1 MADFTSSLYLA
12 IHARDL
18 TGPGLLGASTRL
30 RSFGAIGAV
39 ALAGIVGG
47 SIKAASQF
55 QATTQSIA
63 NNTTMGQGG
72 LDRMRKTI
80 LALGNDSNV
89 PLDQLG
95 QGYMRATNL
104 GYGAADATQILTA
117 AMKSAAST
125 NSNTADTT
133 NTLASVMHEFN
144 LQGNAAAKTMDILHL
159 ASAQGNTTL
168 EQFTTGGNK
177 AIAMAANLGVPLNQ
191 VTAALSAMT
200 RHGSIENASTTIV
213 GALSKIVNPAKAAQK
228 ELASLTLST
237 GIDLLGDFTPAGLKA
252 KGLTGIL
259 ADLKAATNGNA
270 QEIFKLIPAL
280 RGGQAA
286 MILTGNGA
294 KDYSGILASLGGVT
308 DKSGITAKA
317 YAATQK
323 TANFQFGELRNKVQI
338 LAITL
343 GTQLLPYATAAA
355 SWLGA
360 HLPQAV
366 ALLTPRLT
374 TLITG
379 AMGVGRAFV
388 AAVGALVR
396 VASGLKG
403 LVAPLLGVT
412 THLGTARQGTA
423 QVGAALAL
431 LIPAVVAIKVGMI
444 AWRVA
449 EVGVQAALVASR
461 LAALAWRGAVLLAQG
476 AMLLWRGAV
485 IAATVVTTA
494 YTAANEALSLAY
506 VALRLGVIGSTA
518 ATIGNKIATIELQAW
533 YVSQRAIT
541 IATTAATWL
550 WTTALDTSRVAVL
563 AVGIA
568 GWKGVAAMTAQ
579 AVAGLAVRA
588 ATALWTGAQ
597 WLLNAALYAN
607 PIGLVIAAVAALV
620 VSVVWAYKNVGWF
633 HDAVN
638 KAWTFLSSVFAPGLG
653 TVASGLKN
661 VLGGALDWVTNKV
674 KGLIDFFGKLL
685 HMVSS
690 IPGVKDAIGAAYK
703 AAGVSPT
710 GTRTGA
716 HGAANHPV
724 SQTGGV
730 NLLAARLRG
739 REGYGTGSSGVPAPT
754 QHVLGYH
761 AAAAAHHG
769 LNAAQRAA
777 QTYLSGKPKARTP
790 LQVAQLGVQT
800 DTALWKQGRRS
811 DGQITHDIAVLAKLD
826 PKKAALLQAQ
836 FNNAVHHRNEVIRH
850 AAAARQQRS
859 QHRNDAIAHAGAVK
873 AHHDKMVAA
882 HQQTVDLGAL
892 YHRDSMTLQTDMRD
906 RNFAAARQVVAA
918 MTSIKAALEIQRGV
932 SKGQAAKDARAWS
945 DDQLSKI
952 HSAAT
957 KPARADLST
966 LSGVVKH
973 WRDMFMADKKAG
985 NTSGELADLATFK
998 TADLAYQKAL
1008 RPKNGALA
1016 VTLANDD
1023 WNKLGGAL
1031 SNGLK
1036 KLTAHPMG
1044 SGFHRSVYGYT
1055 SRQQVG
1061 QGVGLGETLV
1071 TFGGRVGKDPAQQ
1084 MIDKLETQVQQ
1095 LTRQNQALTAL
1106 LGAVEDGTAAT
1117 ISVRDA
1123 IKGASRAMPGAGIG
1137 NPLRVAGLATA
1148 VR

>member
-1 MADFTSSLYLA
+1 MADYTSNLFLA

-18 TGPGLLGASTRL
+18 TGPGFLGASTHL
-30 RSFGAIGAV
+30 RTFGAIGAV
-39 ALAGIVGG
+39 ALGGIVVA
-47 SIKAASQF
+47 SLKAASNF
-55 QATTQSIA
+55 QTMTQSIA

-72 LDRMRKTI
+72 LDQMRASI
-80 LALGNDSNV
+80 LRLGNDSNV

-104 GYGAADATQILTA
+104 GYGARDATDILTS

-125 NSNTADTT
+125 GSNTADTT

-144 LQGNAAAKTMDILHL
+144 LQGGAAAKTMDTLHL
-159 ASAQGNTTL
+159 ASALGNTTL

-228 ELASLTLST
+228 ELASLTLKT

-323 TANFQFGELRNKVQI
+323 TASFQFGELRNKVQI
-338 LAITL
+338 LAIAL
-343 GTQLLPYATAAA
+343 GTQLLPYAAAAA

-366 ALLTPRLT
+366 AALTPRLT
-374 TLITG
+374 VLISAGT
-379 AMGVGRAFV
+379 AVGRAFV
-388 AAVGALVR
+388 AAGGAMVR
-396 VASGLKG
+396 VASGLRG
-403 LVAPLLGVT
+403 LIAPLLGVS
-412 THLGTARQGTA
+412 THLGTTRQGTA
-423 QVGAALAL
+423 QLGAGLAL
-431 LIPAVVAIKVGMI
+431 LIPALVGIKVGM
-444 AWRVA
+444 
-449 EVGVQAALVASR
+449 
-461 LAALAWRGAVLLAQG
+461 LAWTVAQSAWTIAQTAGTIAVT
-476 AMLLWRGAV
+476 LWKNAVV
-485 IAATVVTTA
+485 IAGVAVKA
-494 YTAANEALSLAY
+494 YAAVNEALSLAILA
-506 VALRLGVIGSTA
+506 VRLGLVQQTVQQVLS
-518 ATIGNKIATIELQAW
+518 ATWTGI
-533 YVSQRAIT
+533 VRV
-541 IATTAATWL
+541 ATTAWTLSLGLLRGAML
-550 WTTALDTSRVAVL
+550 LTTAGGTSMVL
-563 AVGIA
+563 GMIA
-568 GWKGVAAMTAQ
+568 FNTWGLLVKG
-579 AVAGLAVRA
+579 

-607 PIGLVIAAVAALV
+607 PIGLVIAAVAGLV
-620 VSVVWAYKNVGWF
+620 AGVIWAYKNVSWF

-674 KGLIDFFGKLL
+674 KGLIDFFGNLL

-716 HGAANHPV
+716 HGAANHPA

-985 NTSGELADLATFK
+985 NTSGELADLAKFK